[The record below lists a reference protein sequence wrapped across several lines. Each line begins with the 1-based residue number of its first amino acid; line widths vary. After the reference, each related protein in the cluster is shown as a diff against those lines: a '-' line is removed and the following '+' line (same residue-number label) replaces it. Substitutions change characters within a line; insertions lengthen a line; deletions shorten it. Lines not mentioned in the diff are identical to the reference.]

1 MAQARRN
8 RGRDGAH
15 DGPRNGP
22 QDAPRAGGA
31 PPDGGPP
38 SSPGESRLP
47 LLPDLLRRGLAIGLS
62 GVFTTN
68 EALRRAFG
76 DALPREWLDFVA
88 AQSERTRS
96 EFIERMAGELA
107 RSLETLDLADTAD
120 RVLEGRTLEITAR
133 ITLLP
138 RSRRGAGG
146 ERVRFSLLGGG
157 KRR

>member
-8 RGRDGAH
+8 RGR
-15 DGPRNGP
+15 NGGR
-22 QDAPRAGGA
+22 DAGREAGRDAARAGGP
-31 PPDGGPP
+31 PPDDA
-38 SSPGESRLP
+38 PGENRLP
-47 LLPDLLRRGLAIGLS
+47 LLPDLLRRGLALGLS
-62 GVFTTN
+62 GVFSTN

-88 AQSERTRS
+88 SQSERTRS

-107 RSLETLDLADTAD
+107 RSLETLDLADAAE
-120 RVLEGRTLEITAR
+120 RVLEGRSVEITAR

>member
-8 RGRDGAH
+8 RGRDGA
-15 DGPRNGP
+15 
-22 QDAPRAGGA
+22 RAKGT
-31 PPDGGPP
+31 PPDGFPP
-38 SSPGESRLP
+38 ADPGESRLP
-47 LLPDLLRRGLAIGLS
+47 LLPDLLRRGLALGLS
-62 GVFTTN
+62 GVFSTN

-88 AQSERTRS
+88 DQSDRTRS

-107 RSLETLDLADTAD
+107 RSLESLDLADAAE
-120 RVLEGRTLEITAR
+120 RVLEGRTLEVTAR

-138 RSRRGAGG
+138 RSRRGARG

>member
-8 RGRDGAH
+8 RGREGA
-15 DGPRNGP
+15 
-22 QDAPRAGGA
+22 RAGG
-31 PPDGGPP
+31 GPP
-38 SSPGESRLP
+38 EGVLPPGTGESRLP
-47 LLPDLLRRGLAIGLS
+47 LLPDLLRRGLALGLS

-76 DALPREWLDFVA
+76 DALPREWLDFMA
-88 AQSERTRS
+88 EQSERARS

-107 RSLETLDLADTAD
+107 RSLESLDLAEAAE

-146 ERVRFSLLGGG
+146 ERIRFSLVGGG

>member
-8 RGRDGAH
+8 RGRDGA
-15 DGPRNGP
+15 
-22 QDAPRAGGA
+22 RAGGL
-31 PPDGGPP
+31 PPDGDLP
-38 SSPGESRLP
+38 SGPGETRLP

-96 EFIERMAGELA
+96 EFVERMAGELA
-107 RSLETLDLADTAD
+107 RSLETLDLADAAE
-120 RVLEGRTLEITAR
+120 RVLEGRTVEITAR

-138 RSRRGAGG
+138 RSRRGTGGAGL
-146 ERVRFSLLGGG
+146 RFSLVGGG